1 MKRKI
6 FLFKK
11 DLTKDKEKLWLLGE
25 KAIIFEPFQS
35 RIYTHGNLFS
45 HILGQ
50 VDYDNYGISGVE
62 KYFDKELKNKKLLN
76 EPLQLTLDTNL
87 QYIID
92 GELNEAL
99 EIFNATGGGALLMDV
114 NNGEIL
120 SLVSLPNFNINM
132 REKIVDKNYINKI
145 TKGVYELGSILK
157 HLQLL

>member
-1 MKRKI
+1 M
-6 FLFKK
+6 
-11 DLTKDKEKLWLLGE
+11 
-25 KAIIFEPFQS
+25 
-35 RIYTHGNLFS
+35 
-45 HILGQ
+45 
-50 VDYDNYGISGVE
+50 E

-92 GELNEAL
+92 GELNNAL

-132 REKIVDKNYINKI
+132 RENIVR
-145 TKGVYELGSILK
+145 
-157 HLQLL
+157 